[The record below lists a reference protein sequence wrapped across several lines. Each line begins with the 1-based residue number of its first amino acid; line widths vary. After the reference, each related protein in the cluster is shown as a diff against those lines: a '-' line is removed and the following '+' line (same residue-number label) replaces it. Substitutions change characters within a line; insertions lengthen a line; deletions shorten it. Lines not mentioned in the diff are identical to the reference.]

1 MLVKV
6 IRRFTTFADYPRF
19 EYILVTTGVLNN
31 LYLGTTFQEA
41 VDSMTELNDNRKAL
55 GLSELI
61 VDFVN

>member
-6 IRRFTTFADYPRF
+6 ILRFTTFADYPRF

>member
-19 EYILVTTGVLNN
+19 EYILVTIGVLNN